1 MSFRFF
7 NSTGQ
12 EQIINSVADLPV
24 GAIIDSAL
32 PNAPTGWLLCD
43 GSSISR
49 TGFPELFAAIGTF
62 YGSVDANTFTLPD
75 LTGQIIYARPY
86 SLRTTNGTLPQD
98 SSITSA
104 MIVDGTIATAD
115 IATGAVTTTQIL
127 DGTIAAGDIANST
140 ITSAKLA
147 TGATSATY
155 VTTLPSSPVD
165 GQEVYYQAD
174 GTNGVIWHLRYRSGS
189 ASTYKWEYVGG
200 TALSSEVPASEGIP
214 ASGSYGNLA
223 TVGPSVTVPLAG
235 DYDIYAGAQ
244 LTTNAVNYI
253 FIGLSIDGAGV
264 AEWANMYQDP
274 AGANNQVSRRGVKTV
289 TRGAGSPNT
298 GRILMQYRSG
308 SGQATYYYRFI
319 FAVPIRVTG

>member
-62 YGSVDANTFTLPD
+62 YGTVDANTFTLPD

-86 SLRTTNGTLPQD
+86 SLRTSNGLYVD
-98 SSITSA
+98 DNSITSA
-104 MIVDGTIATAD
+104 K

-127 DGTIAAGDIANST
+127 DGTVATADIANGA

-147 TGATSATY
+147 
-155 VTTLPSSPVD
+155 
-165 GQEVYYQAD
+165 
-174 GTNGVIWHLRYRSGS
+174 SG
-189 ASTYKWEYVGG
+189 VGG
-200 TALSSEVPASEGIP
+200 TALVVGSVSAATERTTTSGGFADVTSASFSLTVAANSLTIVSLLAELKGSAQFVYSCMNAKIGSSSYIVADSAFNANEPGDDFLERIQNTTYRKRTIIGGVHSSD
-214 ASGSYGNLA
+214 SG
-223 TVGPSVTVPLAG
+223 T
-235 DYDIYAGAQ
+235 GAQ
-244 LTTNAVNYI
+244 TVKAQFAVTGGGIAYIKNVYLSAVNI
-253 FIGLSIDGAGV
+253 PL
-264 AEWANMYQDP
+264 
-274 AGANNQVSRRGVKTV
+274 
-289 TRGAGSPNT
+289 
-298 GRILMQYRSG
+298 
-308 SGQATYYYRFI
+308 
-319 FAVPIRVTG
+319 

>member
-86 SLRTTNGTLPQD
+86 SLRTSNGLYVD
-98 SSITSA
+98 DGSITSA
-104 MIVDGTIATAD
+104 K
-115 IATGAVTTTQIL
+115 IL
-127 DGTIAAGDIANST
+127 DGTIVAGDIANST

-147 TGATSATY
+147 SGAVTGEKVGAQLPYAFAAGVLYGGAGATSITFPSGRFSVAPIIIAKNYENVAMSITASSATGF
-155 VTTLPSSPVD
+155 TW
-165 GQEVYYQAD
+165 
-174 GTNGVIWHLRYRSGS
+174 I
-189 ASTYKWEYVGG
+189 
-200 TALSSEVPASEGIP
+200 
-214 ASGSYGNLA
+214 
-223 TVGPSVTVPLAG
+223 
-235 DYDIYAGAQ
+235 
-244 LTTNAVNYI
+244 NAVGSNNTLGWVAI
-253 FIGLSIDGAGV
+253 QMTSTTAAG
-264 AEWANMYQDP
+264 
-274 AGANNQVSRRGVKTV
+274 
-289 TRGAGSPNT
+289 
-298 GRILMQYRSG
+298 
-308 SGQATYYYRFI
+308 
-319 FAVPIRVTG
+319 